1 MRWLNRD
8 PLEEEGG
15 VNLYDFVDNNPFLAI
30 DSTGL
35 YLELTM
41 SPTVR
46 DVRDGAMKVRYDTT
60 SDFTAYDIAYAEFR
74 PRFDAAVSNL
84 KKCCSKKALST
95 NKVCKLIMNPS
106 LKVLVA
112 FEVNKH
118 GIPEPEYGD
127 GTGHFRIFR
136 KKTAKDG
143 KEVYGIALVNMYNTR
158 TRQPVPL
165 FLYHD
170 KDGKKHRE
178 SLEALL
184 FHELTHHDQ
193 NLDGGKDR
201 AVRLDP
207 SPEKMELERYRSWW
221 EKDAVENENNLR
233 RCCPELNDGHLRWRH

>member
-8 PLEEEGG
+8 IIEEKGG
-15 VNLYDFVDNNPFLAI
+15 VNLYDFVNNNPFLAI

-35 YLELTM
+35 YLELTI

-46 DVRDGAMKVRYDTT
+46 EVRKGRMKQGKHTDEEFVVYDM
-60 SDFTAYDIAYAEFR
+60 AYAEFR

-84 KKCCSKKALST
+84 KKCCSKKGLSS

-106 LKVLVA
+106 KRVFVT
-112 FEVNKH
+112 FEINSH
-118 GIPEPEYGD
+118 WIPEPDYGN
-127 GTGHFRIFR
+127 GEAPYVIFNSR
-136 KKTAKDG
+136 NADDG
-143 KEVYGIALVNMYNTR
+143 KAADGIALKNMYNTR

-170 KDGKKHRE
+170 KEGKKHRE

-184 FHELTHHDQ
+184 FHELTHYDQ

-201 AVRLDP
+201 AVRLDL
-207 SPEKMELERYRSWW
+207 SPEKKEFERYRSWR

-233 RCCPELNDGHLRWRH
+233 RCCPELNDSHLRWRH